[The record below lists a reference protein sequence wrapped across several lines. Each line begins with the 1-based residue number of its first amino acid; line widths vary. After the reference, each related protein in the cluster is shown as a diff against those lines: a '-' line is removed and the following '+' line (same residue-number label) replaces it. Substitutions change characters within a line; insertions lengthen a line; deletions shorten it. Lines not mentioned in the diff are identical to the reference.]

1 MPDKGKK
8 RKMKEE
14 VEILT
19 IATEKRSG
27 DRLSRISWLV
37 ERTSSV
43 VLDSSLCVESRMK
56 VTDDESLSLPRVDW
70 ITNELI
76 LCDPDPVN
84 PWQSFVAVQRSG
96 RG

>member
-1 MPDKGKK
+1 MSDVWFFG
-8 RKMKEE
+8 
-14 VEILT
+14 T
-19 IATEKRSG
+19 
-27 DRLSRISWLV
+27 LV
-37 ERTSSV
+37 TVGGNVPKERTSSV